1 MTISPIRVFAVVDDR
16 GAVLLTFPATA
27 TPVVKVVTVRGIALT
42 PTRVRIRIRI
52 RIRGDYVHHEV
63 HGRIQAAEFVDG
75 VIRAH

>member
-27 TPVVKVVTVRGIALT
+27 TPVVKVITVRGIAPT
-42 PTRVRIRIRI
+42 PTRVSIRIC
-52 RIRGDYVHHEV
+52 GDYVHHEV

-75 VIRAH
+75 VTRAH